1 MGGRS
6 FPVGGSCFQF
16 RVEHRRSQTGYVVE
30 FRGSPGTSG
39 PRLTQPEQLH
49 FISWASAE
57 KEEKPLGAWCT
68 ATLAESKHVSQNLA
82 LQPFLTWFAPCDVT
96 GTFQAGDGHSLSLS
110 NVRVLN

>member
-68 ATLAESKHVSQNLA
+68 STLAESKHVSQNLA
-82 LQPFLTWFAPCDVT
+82 LQPFLT
-96 GTFQAGDGHSLSLS
+96 
-110 NVRVLN
+110 